1 MARKRTEV
9 AVVEPEIIPEGDF
22 AGMRTT
28 DVMEAL
34 CADMER
40 PLIEREVA
48 LEVVMPTID
57 LLVARSLQVVQY
69 GLGDRYAKEAAI
81 RLCQTA
87 LPFALIEVEPPKTYG
102 EVAQSPG
109 RIIKGKTN
117 G

>member
-9 AVVEPEIIPEGDF
+9 VQSEPEIIPEGDF
-22 AGMRTT
+22 AGMRTI

-57 LLVARSLQVVQY
+57 MLVGRSLQVVQH
-69 GLGDRYAKEAAI
+69 GLGDKYAKEAAI

-87 LPFALIEVEPPKTYG
+87 LPFALLEIEAPKTYG
-102 EVAQSPG
+102 QVVGPG
-109 RIIKGKTN
+109 RIIKKAE
-117 G
+117 